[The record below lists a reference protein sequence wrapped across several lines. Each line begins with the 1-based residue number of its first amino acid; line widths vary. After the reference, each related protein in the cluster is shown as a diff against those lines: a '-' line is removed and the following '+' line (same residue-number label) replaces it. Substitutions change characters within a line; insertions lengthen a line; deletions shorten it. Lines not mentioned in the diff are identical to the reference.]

1 MIHKQIL
8 EWSEVQT
15 PTPFSVIPVIS
26 LHVLQRLLPTHWY
39 GNSLEKNAF
48 LFFFILSHTFVLK
61 DSCRLF
67 DQILKC
73 MQWKVQHKCMIVGS
87 CKIKAVLM
95 FHPTL
100 TQCRDE
106 WPLGPERPRGKCHS
120 WPLCTLCT
128 SNQHTSQMSSQ
139 EDFWLN
145 NFKWNFIN
153 VPELRKNIRCTL
165 SQSNLTKK
173 LIRLTFNFYA
183 LPHSFK
189 CVNW

>member
-1 MIHKQIL
+1 MVR
-8 EWSEVQT
+8 S
-15 PTPFSVIPVIS
+15 SD
-26 LHVLQRLLPTHWY
+26 LHPLLCNTSNFPSCLTETLAYTLIWQLA
-39 GNSLEKNAF
+39 GEKC
-48 LFFFILSHTFVLK
+48 LPIFFILSHTFALK

-95 FHPTL
+95 LHHIL

-153 VPELRKNIRCTL
+153 VPELRKNIHIRCTL
-165 SQSNLTKK
+165 SQSK
-173 LIRLTFNFYA
+173 LNEKAY
-183 LPHSFK
+183 
-189 CVNW
+189 